1 MNNKHMNKKH
11 WIVFA
16 LVGLM
21 LFALTPAVQAHPG
34 HTAGNAAEPATLVNA
49 VRAATAGYKDLAAA
63 QADGYGLFHGCVAG
77 PQGGAMGVHYVNGDV
92 VGDGELDAAHPEA
105 LLYEAKGGKMR
116 LLGVEYVVI
125 AEAWH
130 ANHDMPPVLMGQ
142 LFNYTGSPNRYG
154 LPPFYALHVWA
165 WQNNPSGMFADF
177 NPQVSCEEFAG
188 EDAPHASHS

>member
-1 MNNKHMNKKH
+1 
-11 WIVFA
+11 
-16 LVGLM
+16 
-21 LFALTPAVQAHPG
+21 
-34 HTAGNAAEPATLVNA
+34 
-49 VRAATAGYKDLAAA
+49 
-63 QADGYGLFHGCVAG
+63 
-77 PQGGAMGVHYVNGDV
+77 MGVHYVNGDV
-92 VGDGELDAAHPEA
+92 VGDGELDAARPEA

-165 WQNNPSGMFADF
+165 WQNNPAGMFADF

-188 EDAPHASHS
+188 GDTSHASHS